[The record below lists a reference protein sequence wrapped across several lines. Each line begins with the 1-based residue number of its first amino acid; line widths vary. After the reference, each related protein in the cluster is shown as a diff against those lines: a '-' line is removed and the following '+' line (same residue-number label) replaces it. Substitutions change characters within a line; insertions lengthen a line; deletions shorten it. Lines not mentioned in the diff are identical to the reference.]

1 MFRAYGLR
9 THIWNNNLR
18 SLFLLAGFPV
28 LLALL
33 TYGLFLG
40 FAALAMDDGA
50 PISAPFVWA
59 AQALTTAWPWAIV
72 GAAVWF
78 GIAFLFYQTM
88 LDASLGAHAV
98 ERTDEPRLYT
108 LLENLCISRGLRTPT
123 LRIIETGA
131 LNAYASGLHEGRYT
145 VTVTRGLMETLDD
158 AELEAVLAHELTH
171 IRNKDA
177 RMLVIAVIF
186 VGIFSFVFELIFR
199 GVFRSGFGWSGGGS
213 RRSDRNSSSGGGG
226 GGAAI
231 IAIVVAL
238 ACIALAYALA
248 VVIRFTLSRNRE
260 FLADAGAVELTKDPD
275 ALIRALRKISGN
287 ARMEN
292 APSEVREMF
301 IENAS
306 AGVAD
311 LFATHPPIEKRIAAL
326 VTYAGGRDSGAT
338 APAPAAVSAPP
349 RSGPWG

>member
-9 THIWNNNLR
+9 THIWNNALR

-28 LLALL
+28 LLVLL

-40 FAALAMDDGA
+40 FAALAMADGA

-59 AQALTTAWPWAIV
+59 AQALVQAWPWALV
-72 GAAVWF
+72 AAAVWF
-78 GIAFLFYQTM
+78 GIAYLFYQSM
-88 LDASLGAHAV
+88 LDASLGAHGV
-98 ERTDEPRLYT
+98 ERTQEPRLYT

-123 LRIIETGA
+123 LRIIETDA

-145 VTVTRGLMETLDD
+145 VTVTRGLMQALDD

-186 VGIFSFVFELIFR
+186 VGVFSFVFELIFR
-199 GVFRSGFGWSGGGS
+199 GLFRSGFGWSGGGGS
-213 RRSDRNSSSGGGG
+213 RRSDRNSGGGG

-231 IAIVVAL
+231 VALIVAL

-287 ARMEN
+287 AKLEN

-301 IENAS
+301 IENAA
-306 AGVAD
+306 AGVTD

-326 VTYAGGRDSGAT
+326 VTYAGGRDEG
-338 APAPAAVSAPP
+338 APAVAVAPP
-349 RSGPWG
+349 PRGPWG